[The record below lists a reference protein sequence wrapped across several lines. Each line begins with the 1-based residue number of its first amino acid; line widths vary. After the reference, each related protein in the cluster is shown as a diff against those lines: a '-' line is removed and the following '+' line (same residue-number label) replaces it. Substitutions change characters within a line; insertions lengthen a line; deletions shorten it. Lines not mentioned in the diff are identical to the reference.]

1 MMNVYEA
8 SQRLLDG
15 RSRPD
20 GMNFP
25 PEWTDYIRSR
35 RDVYHTLL
43 PGYVKPN
50 MRSEAMWVL
59 RGRCASGDEVG
70 VQVSRGDI
78 CWLDYGQ
85 TFNHEMGYQHFG
97 LVAALCCGK
106 ALVVPMTSN
115 PAAYEKAGNPDR
127 PSVHLMRIGQQPG
140 MNRPSTL
147 FLNDIRFIN
156 TARILEIRAH
166 IDPDGALFREVM
178 RRIRAILAGPEDTD
192 GSTGV
197 W

>member
-8 SQRLLDG
+8 SRKLLEG
-15 RSRPD
+15 RTYP
-20 GMNFP
+20 GEIPFP
-25 PEWTDYIRSR
+25 KEWTDYIRSR
-35 RDVYHTLL
+35 EDVYETLM

-59 RGRCASGDEVG
+59 RSRCRSGEDVG
-70 VQVSRGDI
+70 VSVTRGDI

-85 TFNHEMGYQHFG
+85 TFNQEMGYQHFG
-97 LVAALCCGK
+97 LVLSLCNRK
-106 ALVVPMTSN
+106 ALIVPMTSN
-115 PAAYEKAGNPDR
+115 PNAYERAGDPLH
-127 PSVHLMRIGQQPG
+127 PCIHLMRIGQQPG

-166 IDPDGALFREVM
+166 IDPDEPLFQEVM
-178 RRIRAILAGPEDTD
+178 RRVRAIVAGFGMTD
-192 GSTGV
+192 ADRTV
-197 W
+197 